1 LEIEKS
7 FMSAL
12 AQKRIAKAQAMMS
25 ELGLDIL
32 FVNNRE
38 NLIYFT
44 GLTQIECQA
53 ILIPRE
59 GEACTV
65 TLWLDAGYVRRET
78 GLATYGY
85 EFPRE
90 SLVEKCIERIKAF
103 GYASPRIGFERYFV
117 AFGVYDGLRKEFS
130 EKNFCGASDLFYRIR
145 AIKDDTELQYMRQAG
160 EIVAAGME
168 AAAKAVRPD
177 VREVEVLAEAEYA
190 MLKAGSDGSP
200 FRPQVVS
207 GERALLTHPCATSKK
222 IEAGEIV
229 VIHLGATC
237 QGYCAKMCRTAAVG
251 EVAPGYHQVHELL
264 LRAQCAAIQA
274 LRPGASSNDVDA
286 AARAMVIEAG
296 LEEQYLDVTGYGVG
310 IRQSEF
316 YPIIGKGRSDRIEAG
331 MVVDL
336 LLPTIYRKHGGGPRI
351 TDCIHVGQK
360 ENEILTRFPRQM
372 LQVS

>member
-1 LEIEKS
+1 MPSLT
-7 FMSAL
+7 
-12 AQKRIAKAQAMMS
+12 QTRIAKAQAMMS

-65 TLWLDAGYVRRET
+65 ALWLDAGYVRQET
-78 GLATYGY
+78 GLTTYGY

-90 SLVEKCIERIKAF
+90 SLVGKCIERIKAF
-103 GYASPRIGFERYFV
+103 GYVSPRIGFERYFV
-117 AFGVYDGLRKEFS
+117 AFGVYDSLRKEFS
-130 EKNFCGASDLFYRIR
+130 EENFSGAGDLFYRIR
-145 AIKDDTELQYMRQAG
+145 AIKDETELQWMRQAG
-160 EIVAAGME
+160 EIVALGME
-168 AAAKAVRPD
+168 AAAKSVHSG
-177 VREVEVLAEAEYA
+177 VREIEVLAEAEYA

-229 VIHLGATC
+229 VIHLGAAC
-237 QGYCAKMCRTAAVG
+237 HGYCAKMCRTAAVG

-264 LRAQCAAIQA
+264 LKAQCAAIQA
-274 LRPGASSNDVDA
+274 LRPGVSANDVDA
-286 AARAMVIEAG
+286 AARAIVIEAG
-296 LEEQYLDVTGYGVG
+296 LEKQYLEHAGYGVG

-316 YPIIGKGRSDRIEAG
+316 YPIIGKGRSERIETG

-351 TDCIHVGQK
+351 TDCIHVGQ
-360 ENEILTRFPRQM
+360 EGNEILTRFPREM
-372 LQVS
+372 VQVS

>member
-1 LEIEKS
+1 MV
-7 FMSAL
+7 MSAVVE
-12 AQKRIAKAQAMMS
+12 KRIRNAQAMMP

-44 GLTQIECQA
+44 GLTQLECQA

-59 GEACTV
+59 GEACAI
-65 TLWLDAGYVRRET
+65 TLSLDAGYLRSET
-78 GLATYGY
+78 GLATFGY

-90 SLVEKCIERIKAF
+90 TLVDKCIERIKAF

-117 AFGVYDGLRKEFS
+117 AFGVYDGLRKEFP
-130 EKNFCGASDLFYRIR
+130 EENFRGAADMFYRMR
-145 AIKDDTELQYMRQAG
+145 AIKDDGELQWMRQAG
-160 EIVAAGME
+160 EIVAVGME
-168 AAAKAVRPD
+168 AAVKSVHAG
-177 VREVEVLAEAEYA
+177 VRELEVLAEAEYA

-207 GERALLTHPCATSKK
+207 GKRVILTHPCATEKR

-229 VIHLGATC
+229 VIHLGAAYH
-237 QGYCAKMCRTAAVG
+237 GYCAKMCRTAAIG
-251 EVAPGYHQVHELL
+251 EVAPDYWQVYELL
-264 LRAQCAAIQA
+264 LKAQCAAIQA

-286 AARAMVIEAG
+286 AARALVVAAG
-296 LEEQYLDVTGYGVG
+296 LEAQYLEVSGHGVG

-316 YPIIGKGRSDRIEAG
+316 YPVIGKGRGEKIEAG

-336 LLPTIYRKHGGGPRI
+336 LLPTIYRKQGGGPRI
-351 TDCIHVGQK
+351 TDCIYVGQQG
-360 ENEILTRFPRQM
+360 NEMLTRFPREMFQA
-372 LQVS
+372 